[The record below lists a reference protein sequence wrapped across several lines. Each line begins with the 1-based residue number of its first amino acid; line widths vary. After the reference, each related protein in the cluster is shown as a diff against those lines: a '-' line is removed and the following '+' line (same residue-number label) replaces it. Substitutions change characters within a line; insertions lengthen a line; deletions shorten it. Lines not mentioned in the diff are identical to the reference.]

1 MEASAK
7 RKRLAVRPIRRWE
20 NNIKMNRRELG
31 VGDMDWL
38 YLIQDRSHWRVVVDT
53 VMNILTLQNVGK
65 SLSN

>member
-1 MEASAK
+1 
-7 RKRLAVRPIRRWE
+7 
-20 NNIKMNRRELG
+20 MNRRELG